1 MVGVC
6 DVQRI
11 ATRAKAKASEGEA
24 GGPTPCTAR
33 SISHNAGDG
42 ISKTYSGECPVSH
55 YVNVSPPLALV
66 AFRMVC
72 VRRYP

>member
-6 DVQRI
+6 DVQRM
-11 ATRAKAKASEGEA
+11 ATRAKAKASEGKA
-24 GGPTPCTAR
+24 GRPTPCMAQ
-33 SISHNAGDG
+33 SISHDAGDG
-42 ISKTYSGECPVSH
+42 ISKTYSGEYPVSH

-66 AFRMVC
+66 AFCMVC